1 MKNTL
6 EIYRS
11 NLASDVAVDGG
22 AIILDHASRTSEELD
37 ADVVAL
43 ALALGWAPSDALAL
57 GDDADGIVPP
67 HVDEDAWTDA
77 RAERLSW
84 AGEDAVSWL
93 SEHAAPEG
101 TWIGHDGDAGA
112 LVCQTLDDECRH
124 CGRTIVLSEGG
135 WVDPEATGDDGIWHE
150 VCDSHDTFTAEH
162 EPRER
167 CSVVSLDLDNDDKC
181 SGPRDADG
189 QCSCYATQDE

>member
-6 EIYRS
+6 ELYRS

-22 AIILDHASRTSEELD
+22 AIILDHASRTPEELD

-43 ALALGWAPSDALAL
+43 ALALGWSPVDRAELDA
-57 GDDADGIVPP
+57 DADGLVPSN
-67 HVDEDAWTDA
+67 VDEDAWMDA
-77 RAERLSW
+77 RAERIGW
-84 AGEDAVSWL
+84 AAEDALDWL

-112 LVCQTLDDECRH
+112 LVCQTLEDESDD
-124 CGRTIVLSEGG
+124 V
-135 WVDPEATGDDGIWHE
+135 VP
-150 VCDSHDTFTAEH
+150 AE
-162 EPRER
+162 
-167 CSVVSLDLDNDDKC
+167 C
-181 SGPRDADG
+181 SGPRDPVDG